1 MGAVSA
7 KPGTTTAQPAGDAFV
22 DERSAVPEAA
32 EPAGVPA
39 TEPATDP
46 GATSGTEA
54 GEEAGTDTGSTPV
67 RRGGRHTADGTAR
80 HAGRHTADDPREV
93 LARPLAAETL
103 LDAVRDLRRDVEQ
116 TTFPLDLP
124 GTDAARASRARL
136 VDQLTEHLVP
146 RLTELSAPAVVV
158 VAGSTGAGKSTL
170 VNSLVGA
177 EVTTAGVLRPTTREP
192 VLVHHP
198 GDADLLAAH
207 PLVGTARAVAHDA
220 VPRGVAVLDAPDL
233 DSVLD
238 ANRESAH
245 RLLEAADLWL
255 FVTTAARYGDA
266 LPWRVL
272 EDAVARGA
280 SIAMVLNRVPSESLP
295 AVRGDLLARLREH
308 GLAGSP
314 LFVVPDQ
321 GPHTGPLEP
330 RVVAPVRRWLLMLAG
345 PDRARTVIGR
355 TLRGSLA
362 ALRLWV
368 DELAEAVQAQA
379 DAAAQVTALLDEA
392 AAAPLERAG
401 AAVARGD
408 VARGAV
414 GVRWAELTSPR
425 GAIGSVVRGGKV
437 RGSGR
442 GRADRERAVEALRAE
457 VTTAATTVLTAAAV
471 DADADLRA
479 ALAEGP
485 AGAVA
490 VLARW
495 APRATGPDGA
505 SEQAARAWVGQGV
518 RAVRGAL
525 AEPLDKT
532 ATKRRD
538 KALRAL
544 GEESVAT
551 VALAAAGGLEDAQET
566 LATLVG
572 PAAQG
577 VVAELRAD
585 LERRARARVALV
597 RDEAAAPLADPD
609 LAADAASRL
618 RLRLAVIKGLT

>member
-7 KPGTTTAQPAGDAFV
+7 KPGTTTAQPAGYAPDDAHPGAPASAP
-22 DERSAVPEAA
+22 DASASAPDASASAGPAVPD
-32 EPAGVPA
+32 EP
-39 TEPATDP
+39 
-46 GATSGTEA
+46 
-54 GEEAGTDTGSTPV
+54 
-67 RRGGRHTADGTAR
+67 AR
-80 HAGRHTADDPREV
+80 HAGRHTADDPREI
-93 LARPLAAETL
+93 LARPLAAGSL
-103 LDAVRDLRRDVEQ
+103 LDAVRDLRRDVER

-170 VNSLVGA
+170 VNSLVGH

-198 GDADLLAAH
+198 GDADLLEAH
-207 PLVGTARAVAHDA
+207 PLVGTARAVAHDS
-220 VPRGVAVLDAPDL
+220 VPRGIALLDAPDL

-238 ANRESAH
+238 ANREAAH

-280 SIAMVLNRVPSESLP
+280 SIAMVLNRVPTASLP

-321 GPHTGPLEP
+321 GPHEGPLEP
-330 RVVAPVRRWLLMLAG
+330 RVVAPVQRWLLMLAG

-379 DAAAQVTALLDEA
+379 DAAAQVGALLDEA
-392 AAAPLERAG
+392 TRAPLERAS
-401 AAVARGD
+401 AAVAGGD

-425 GAIGSVVRGGKV
+425 GAIGSAVRGGKV
-437 RGSGR
+437 RGSAR
-442 GRADRERAVEALRAE
+442 GRADRESAVGALRAE
-457 VTTAATTVLTAAAV
+457 VTHAATTVLTAAAT

-479 ALAEGP
+479 ALAAGP

-490 VLARW
+490 VLERW
-495 APRATGPDGA
+495 ALRSTGPDGA

-525 AEPLDKT
+525 ADPSLDK
-532 ATKRRD
+532 AAAKRRD
-538 KALRAL
+538 KAVRVL
-544 GEESVAT
+544 GEEVVAT
-551 VALAAAGGLEDAQET
+551 VALAAAGGVDDALGT
-566 LATLVG
+566 LTTLVG
-572 PAAQG
+572 PAAQD

-585 LERRARARVALV
+585 LERRARARVSLV
-597 RDEAAAPLADPD
+597 RDDAAAPLADPD
-609 LAADAASRL
+609 LASDAASRL

>member
-1 MGAVSA
+1 MSA
-7 KPGTTTAQPAGDAFV
+7 KPGTTTAQTAGYAPADEHPGAPAAGADPTAAAGPTAPEAGRGSPADAPAGDAAAA
-22 DERSAVPEAA
+22 DE
-32 EPAGVPA
+32 
-39 TEPATDP
+39 
-46 GATSGTEA
+46 
-54 GEEAGTDTGSTPV
+54 
-67 RRGGRHTADGTAR
+67 HAR
-80 HAGRHTADDPREV
+80 HAGRHTADDPREI
-93 LARPLAAETL
+93 LARPLAAGSL
-103 LDAVRDLRRDVEQ
+103 LDAVRDLRRDVER

-124 GTDAARASRARL
+124 GTAAARASRARL

-170 VNSLVGA
+170 VNSLVGH

-198 GDADLLAAH
+198 GDSDLLEAH

-220 VPRGVAVLDAPDL
+220 VPRGIALLDAPDL

-238 ANRESAH
+238 ANRAAAH

-272 EDAVARGA
+272 QDAVERGA
-280 SIAMVLNRVPSESLP
+280 SIAMVLNRVPTESLP

-321 GPHTGPLEP
+321 GPHEGPLEP
-330 RVVAPVRRWLLMLAG
+330 RVVAPVQRWLLMLAG

-379 DAAAQVTALLDEA
+379 DAAAQVGALLDEA
-392 AAAPLERAG
+392 SEAPLARAS
-401 AAVARGD
+401 AAVAGGD

-442 GRADRERAVEALRAE
+442 GRAERESAVAALRAE
-457 VTTAATTVLTAAAV
+457 VTNAATTVATADAT
-471 DADADLRA
+471 DADDDLRD
-479 ALAEGP
+479 ALAAGL

-490 VLARW
+490 VLDRW

-525 AEPLDKT
+525 ADPSLDR
-532 ATKRRD
+532 AAARRRD
-538 KALRAL
+538 KGVRVL
-544 GEESVAT
+544 GEEVVAT
-551 VALAAAGGLEDAQET
+551 VALAAAGGVDDALDT
-566 LATLVG
+566 LTTLVG
-572 PAAQG
+572 PAAQD
-577 VVAELRAD
+577 VVAELRDD
-585 LERRARARVALV
+585 LERRARARVSLV
-597 RDEAAAPLADPD
+597 RDEAATPLADPD
-609 LAADAASRL
+609 LASDAASRL